1 MRFFKCKDGRL
12 RTTIIIK
19 RNLSR
24 DDIVNCLLSHIGSE
38 EIDLK
43 LEEIKTVTDLL
54 KVCKQECLSS
64 GYTTDYARD
73 GVWPDLVEEAE
84 QKCNALVN
92 KLLPITIQI

>member
-1 MRFFKCKDGRL
+1 MRFFKRKDGKF

-24 DDIVNCLLSHIGSE
+24 DDIVNCLLSYIGSE

-64 GYTTDYARD
+64 GYTTDFARERL
-73 GVWPDLVEEAE
+73 WPDLVEEAE
-84 QKCNALVN
+84 KCNALVD